1 MVIPKSVTPKWII
14 ENQKATDIILDKDE
28 IQQLVGID
36 KNFRIFRVLIMFMP
50 KGTTIEQAYDVE
62 EDEKFVIKRN

>member
-1 MVIPKSVTPKWII
+1 
-14 ENQKATDIILDKDE
+14 
-28 IQQLVGID
+28 
-36 KNFRIFRVLIMFMP
+36 MFMP